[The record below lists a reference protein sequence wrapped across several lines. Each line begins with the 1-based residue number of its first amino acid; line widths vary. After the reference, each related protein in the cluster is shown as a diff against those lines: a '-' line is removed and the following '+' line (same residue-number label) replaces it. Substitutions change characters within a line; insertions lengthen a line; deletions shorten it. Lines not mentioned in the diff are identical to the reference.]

1 MEIKKINLDRKNL
14 TSTYIELR
22 QDFKPILNLAR
33 NTKMTD
39 FKSPW
44 FYGAIGLSS
53 MAIAILFNNEMNS
66 KTAINDET
74 ITLKKQKATSTI
86 KNNIQIDRSYN
97 VNS

>member
-22 QDFKPILNLAR
+22 QDLKPILNLAR

-53 MAIAILFNNEMNS
+53 MAIAVLFNNQMNS
-66 KTAINDET
+66 KIEINEEKNT
-74 ITLKKQKATSTI
+74 FNKQKIASTI
-86 KNNIQIDRSYN
+86 KNNIKIDRDYN
-97 VNS
+97 VKS

>member
-22 QDFKPILNLAR
+22 QDLKPILNLAR

-44 FYGAIGLSS
+44 FCGAIGLSS

>member
-22 QDFKPILNLAR
+22 QDLKPILNLAR

-39 FKSPW
+39 FKSPY

-53 MAIAILFNNEMNS
+53 IAIAVMFNNEMNS
-66 KTAINDET
+66 KIEKNDET
-74 ITLKKQKATSTI
+74 NTFNKQKIASTI
-86 KNNIQIDRSYN
+86 KNNIQVDRDYN
-97 VNS
+97 LKT

>member
-22 QDFKPILNLAR
+22 QDLKPILNQAR

-39 FKSPW
+39 MKSPW

-66 KTAINDET
+66 KTKRNEEE
-74 ITLKKQKATSTI
+74 ITLNKQKIVSKLKI
-86 KNNIQIDRSYN
+86 NNQNDRDYN

>member
-1 MEIKKINLDRKNL
+1 
-14 TSTYIELR
+14 
-22 QDFKPILNLAR
+22 
-33 NTKMTD
+33 MTD